1 MAYRSYDPSP
11 SGQDAAD
18 VPPPP
23 RSSVNRSLILFAA
36 LTAALLIGLFFLFK
50 PTPPSPA
57 VTVETPTAATD
68 EAGSSTAQP
77 APTPEAQP
85 VRLVLAQG
93 HLSDGPA
100 IIRVEQ
106 GTRLRLTIV
115 SDGAGQ
121 WHLHGYDLHAQLT
134 EQTPA
139 EVTFVAAHSGRF
151 EHELHGTGQHAH
163 GALGVIEVYPPSP

>member
-1 MAYRSYDPSP
+1 M
-11 SGQDAAD
+11 
-18 VPPPP
+18 
-23 RSSVNRSLILFAA
+23 NRSLILFAA

-93 HLSDGPA
+93 HLSDESARAAYP
-100 IIRVEQ
+100 
-106 GTRLRLTIV
+106 
-115 SDGAGQ
+115 
-121 WHLHGYDLHAQLT
+121 HA
-134 EQTPA
+134 
-139 EVTFVAAHSGRF
+139 F
-151 EHELHGTGQHAH
+151 
-163 GALGVIEVYPPSP
+163 

>member
-1 MAYRSYDPSP
+1 M
-11 SGQDAAD
+11 
-18 VPPPP
+18 
-23 RSSVNRSLILFAA
+23 NRSLILFAA

-50 PTPPSPA
+50 PTPA

-115 SDGAGQ
+115 SDGAGE